1 MDDKNFANVTLIL
14 NAFREFAEIIKKNG
28 GLTVNQFIKFIEPK
42 FIEAGYRQTSKVTA
56 YTARRQTKILIL
68 HDAGAGD
75 FVINTGFLREIRRL
89 YPNAY
94 IALCVKSNVIQ
105 LAELCPYVDEVIFN
119 EGKFTYADFYEM
131 FNDYIK
137 LAEKFLATKFDICYS
152 LAYLAETNFLMYLS
166 GAKVRISINVY
177 SDLIEENMFANIKF
191 FNFKNTAPL
200 STKIVSRPQYRCH
213 RVDMIFHILE
223 ELLSAPIDN
232 RDLEIWYS
240 PRDAAFAKN
249 LVVKLRR
256 PLYALCLGGSHD
268 RKKYPPE
275 KYAKFLELVVKDD
288 PQATFIILG
297 GGKNDLKSAQILK
310 ENLDEKFFS
319 EHVIDLTNKANYRQ
333 SAAVINLCDAYIG
346 NDTGTMH
353 IAAALKIPVLCVN
366 CFPADLKIGIGDI
379 LAVYYPYGVPNVI
392 VRPKNAL
399 PECTADKSHQV
410 YGCRVAMKP
419 HCITQIE
426 PNTIFDGLKVL
437 KKRIAEK
444 NFKPLYIF

>member
-14 NAFREFAEIIKKNG
+14 NAFREFADIIKKNG
-28 GLTVNQFIKFIEPK
+28 GLTVNQFINFIEPK
-42 FIEAGYRQTSKVTA
+42 FIEAGYRQQSKVTA

-75 FVINTGFLREIRRL
+75 FVINSGFLREIRRL

-105 LAELCPYVDEVIFN
+105 LAELCPYVDEVILN
-119 EGKFTYADFYEM
+119 EGKFTYANFNEM
-131 FNDYIK
+131 FSDYIK
-137 LAEKFLATKFDICYS
+137 LAEKFLAAKFDICYS
-152 LAYLAETNFLMYLS
+152 LAYLAETNFLMYMS
-166 GAKVRISINVY
+166 GARVRITVNVY
-177 SDLIEENMFANIKF
+177 TDLIEEKNFANTKF
-191 FNFKNTAPL
+191 FNFKNTSPL
-200 STKIVSRPQYRCH
+200 STKIASRPQYRCH

-223 ELLSAPIDN
+223 EILGAPIDN

-240 PRDAAFAKN
+240 PLDAAFAKN
-249 LVVKLRR
+249 LFVKLHR
-256 PLYALCLGGSHD
+256 PFYALCLGCSHE

-275 KYAKFLELVVKDD
+275 KYAKFLELVVKDE
-288 PQATFIILG
+288 PQATFVILG
-297 GGKNDLKSAQILK
+297 GGKSDLQSAQILK
-310 ENLDEKFFS
+310 QNLDEKFFS
-319 EHVIDLTNKANYRQ
+319 EHVIDLTNKTNYRQ
-333 SAAVINLCDAYIG
+333 SAAIINLCDAYIG

-353 IAAALKIPVLCVN
+353 MAAALKIPVLEVN
-366 CFPADLKIGIGDI
+366 CFPADLKIKMGDI

-399 PECTADKSHQV
+399 SECSADKPHDV
-410 YGCRVAMKP
+410 YGCRVALKP
-419 HCITQIE
+419 HCITQIM
-426 PNTIFDGLKVL
+426 PQTILSGLNIL